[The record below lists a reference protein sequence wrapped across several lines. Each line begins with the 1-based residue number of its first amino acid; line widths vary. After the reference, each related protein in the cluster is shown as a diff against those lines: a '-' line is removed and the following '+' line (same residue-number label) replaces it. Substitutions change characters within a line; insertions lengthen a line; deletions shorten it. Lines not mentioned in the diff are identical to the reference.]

1 MNMRILIVV
10 AMAAL
15 GLAGRAAEEPWILF
29 PKQGETTREQLKAS
43 TNQEGK
49 KFLRARQQTVTALPN
64 AAAAT
69 ERQKAVREKILRLL
83 GGLPAEKTPLRTRH
97 IGTEEHTDYHY
108 DKIIYESMPGFYVP
122 ANVYRPASGQGPFP
136 AILMPVGHSPEG
148 KEGERDSAISLA
160 RKGFVVLKYDPIGQ
174 GERLQYYDPDLGMS
188 KVGVSTEEHSHAN
201 GHTVLIGDS
210 VARYRVWDGIRGIDY
225 LVTRPDVD
233 STRIG
238 ITGCSGGGTLS
249 TYIAALDSRVQ
260 AAAPSCYIT
269 TWEHLLDT
277 VGPQDGEQSLANFLS
292 EGLDIPDYIEAF
304 APKPFL
310 ILSTSGDVFPVAGAK
325 QAYEEARGFY
335 RLFKAEDRIS
345 WFVGPGPHGMPKESR
360 EAAYAF
366 FIKYLKNGQG
376 DPREDPVVL
385 DPLEKILCT
394 PTGQVSNSLG
404 GETVFT
410 LNRKRAEALRRGGK
424 AADLAGEV
432 RKLAGI
438 TVRPGGTPPA
448 VKVHRTFDRTGYRV
462 DLVSLAMEGNTM
474 VTGALLVPTAAGPRP
489 TAVVVDARPKNIT
502 AAPGSDAEA
511 LARAG
516 FLVLVIQARGTREVP
531 VPRSDF
537 SPPFTGQNL
546 VGDAGLAYQL
556 YLLGKSLTGLRA
568 EDVIRSVDYLLSLP
582 NAKKEGLTAL
592 GTGAAGVYVLHAAA
606 LDNRI
611 ARVVTQQSPPV
622 LRLGVERPIHHH
634 IFEVAVPGMLTKYD
648 LDDLMRAIA
657 PRPVMLI
664 NPVDLLQRPLMTSEV
679 RKMVPASVEVVQRGR
694 REDLPASVLAVS
706 GRP

>member
-1 MNMRILIVV
+1 MRIAFFIS
-10 AMAAL
+10 MAAI
-15 GLAGRAAEEPWILF
+15 GLAVRAAEEPWILF

-97 IGTEEHTDYHY
+97 IGTEEHTDYRY

-148 KEGERDSAISLA
+148 KEGERTTAISLA

-174 GERLQYYDPDLGMS
+174 GERLQYFDADLRTS
-188 KVGVSTEEHSHAN
+188 KVGSTTEEHSHAN

-233 STRIG
+233 PTRIG

-260 AAAPSCYIT
+260 AAAPSCYINA
-269 TWEHLLDT
+269 WEHLLDKL
-277 VGPQDGEQSLANFLS
+277 GPQDGEQSLANFLS

-304 APKPFL
+304 APKPYL
-310 ILSTSGDVFPVAGAK
+310 ILSTVGDFFPVDGAK
-325 QAYEEARGFY
+325 QAFEEARGFY
-335 RLFKAEDRIS
+335 RLLKAEDRIG
-345 WFVGPGPHGMPKESR
+345 WFVGPGGHGMPKESR

-366 FIKYLKNGQG
+366 FIKYLNNGQG

-394 PTGQVSNSLG
+394 PTGQVSDSLG

-410 LNRKRAEALRRGGK
+410 LNRKRAEALRRNLTVS
-424 AADLAGEV
+424 DLPGEV

-438 TVRPGGTPPA
+438 TARPGGTPPA
-448 VKVHRTFDRTGYRV
+448 VKVHSTMKRTGYRI
-462 DLVSLAMEGNTM
+462 DLISLAMEGNTM
-474 VTGALLVPTAAGPRP
+474 ATGALLVPEAAGPRP
-489 TAVVVDARPKNIT
+489 TAIVVDARPKNVT
-502 AAPGSDAEA
+502 AAPGGDADA

-516 FLVLVIQARGTREVP
+516 FLVLVLQARGMPEKP
-531 VPRSDF
+531 IPPRKDI
-537 SPPFTGQNL
+537 SPPLAPQDL
-546 VGDAGLAYQL
+546 VGDFDLAYQVFL
-556 YLLGKSLTGLRA
+556 VGKSLTGLRA

-582 NAKKEGLTAL
+582 TAKKEGLTAI
-592 GTGAAGVYVLHAAA
+592 GNGAAGVYVLHAAA
-606 LDNRI
+606 LDDRI

-622 LRLGVERPIHHH
+622 LRLGVERPIHRH
-634 IFEVAVPGMLTKYD
+634 IFEVAVPAMLTKYD
-648 LDDLMRAIA
+648 LDDLMRVIA
-657 PRPVMLI
+657 PRPVTLI
-664 NPVDLLQRPLMTSEV
+664 NPVDLLDRPLLTANV
-679 RKMVPASVEVVQRGR
+679 RKMVPASAEVVLRGR
-694 REDLPASVLAVS
+694 RDGLPAAMLAAS
-706 GRP
+706 SRP